1 MKKRI
6 VSIASLVMATV
17 MMFTA
22 VGCGSKDSDTN
33 KGNTG
38 TSGTSAAEEQK
49 TESTDWEPTKNITVI
64 VPYSA
69 GGTTDLSV
77 RGVTNA
83 VDSSSLPSGIS
94 VLVDNV
100 TGGSGLVGIQ
110 QFMNSANDGYTVGII
125 NCDFIMNMV
134 LGATELTYEDA
145 VPVGCVMLDGNL
157 VFVSSDAP
165 YDTYEEFVEYS
176 KANGGVKIGDAGAGS
191 VQSVVTQVASSR
203 LDAGF
208 TAVHYD
214 DAGAATLAVVSG
226 EIDAVCCSSV
236 TVAAQYEA
244 GNLKPLA
251 TSGAQR
257 MDTFPDV
264 PTMAECY
271 PEELADM
278 DIPVWVFL
286 AVRADTDEA
295 VVAYLRN
302 MFSTAILT
310 DDYAGTREEFYLCSN
325 NENYLEADAAVEF
338 WNNQYEIY
346 KEAAAIIQQ

>member
-1 MKKRI
+1 MKKKI
-6 VSIASLVMATV
+6 VSSICGAMAAV
-17 MMFTA
+17 MMFSA
-22 VGCGSKDSDTN
+22 VGCGSNNNSEPKKEDT
-33 KGNTG
+33 K
-38 TSGTSAAEEQK
+38 TSAADEQK
-49 TESTDWEPTKNITVI
+49 DEASAWKPEKNITVI

-83 VDSSSLPSGIS
+83 IDSSSLPSGIS

-100 TGGSGLVGIQ
+100 AGGSGLVGIQ

-134 LGATELTYEDA
+134 LGATDLTYEDA
-145 VPVGCVMLDGNL
+145 EPIGCVMLDGNL
-157 VFVSSDAP
+157 VFVAADAP
-165 YDTYEEFVEYS
+165 YDTYQEFVEYS
-176 KANGGVKIGDAGAGS
+176 KSNGGVKIGDAGASS
-191 VQSVVTQVASSR
+191 VQSVVTQVAANR
-203 LDAGF
+203 LGADM

-226 EIDAVCCSSV
+226 EIDAVCCSSI
-236 TVAAQYEA
+236 TAAAQYEA

-271 PEELADM
+271 PDEMGDM

-286 AVRADTDEA
+286 AVRSDTDPA
-295 VVAYLRN
+295 VVDYLRD

-310 DDYAGTREEFYLCSN
+310 DAYAGTRDEFYLCSN
-325 NENYLEADAAVEF
+325 NENYLEKDAAIEF
-338 WNNQYEIY
+338 WNNQYEIF
-346 KEAAAIIQQ
+346 KEAASILQQ

>member
-1 MKKRI
+1 MKKKMI
-6 VSIASLVMATV
+6 SLAGLAMAAV

-22 VGCGSKDSDTN
+22 AGCGSEKSDAN
-33 KGNTG
+33 KGETK
-38 TSGTSAAEEQK
+38 TSAPEEQK
-49 TESTDWEPTKNITVI
+49 TEATGWEPSENITVI

-83 VDSSSLPSGIS
+83 VDSSTLPSGVS

-110 QFMNSANDGYTVGII
+110 QFMNSANDGSTVGII

-134 LGATELTYEDA
+134 LGATDLSYEDA
-145 VPVGCVMLDGNL
+145 IPVGCVMMDGNI
-157 VFVSSDAP
+157 VFVSADAP
-165 YDTYEEFVEYS
+165 YDTYQEFVEYAN
-176 KANGGVKIGDAGAGS
+176 ANGGAKIGDAGAGS
-191 VQSVVTQVASSR
+191 VQSVVTQVAANR
-203 LDAGF
+203 LNANL

-236 TVAAQYEA
+236 TAAAQYEA

-271 PEELADM
+271 PDELGDM
-278 DIPVWVFL
+278 ESRYGYSLQSARIQMKQL
-286 AVRADTDEA
+286 SITSE
-295 VVAYLRN
+295 
-302 MFSTAILT
+302 I
-310 DDYAGTREEFYLCSN
+310 CS
-325 NENYLEADAAVEF
+325 A
-338 WNNQYEIY
+338 QRS
-346 KEAAAIIQQ
+346 